1 LGSTSF
7 LKECLATLENYGR
20 VQKTMS
26 YRPPKNAHER
36 SLLEREQDR
45 VARRNALKGAKGQP
59 VNSRA
64 KEGIPH
70 WVWNLVQ
77 PRSDQVPLEDR
88 WDQVVEEVVHKHR
101 RQQLHSAMQSWSV
114 PADQRSTLPENKVQE
129 ILDAFTKKKKQS
141 QASNRRKEK
150 ARLPLKEHGTVPA
163 LKYGSERRFG
173 IHYGLPKNRKL
184 LEMANGRK
192 DDQVL
197 WSSEYSRQRSS
208 RVLLN

>member
-1 LGSTSF
+1 
-7 LKECLATLENYGR
+7 
-20 VQKTMS
+20 
-26 YRPPKNAHER
+26 
-36 SLLEREQDR
+36 
-45 VARRNALKGAKGQP
+45 
-59 VNSRA
+59 
-64 KEGIPH
+64 
-70 WVWNLVQ
+70 
-77 PRSDQVPLEDR
+77 
-88 WDQVVEEVVHKHR
+88 VHKHR

-197 WSSEYSRQRSS
+197 WSIQPRADFTHLNSRRLEAREVDLRADQRAE
-208 RVLLN
+208 RLIAREVAYLQ